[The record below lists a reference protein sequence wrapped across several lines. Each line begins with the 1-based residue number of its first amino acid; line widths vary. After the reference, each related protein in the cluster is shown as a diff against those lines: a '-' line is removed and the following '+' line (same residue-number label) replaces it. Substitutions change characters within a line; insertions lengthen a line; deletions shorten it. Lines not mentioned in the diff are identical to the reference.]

1 MAELK
6 YFIVGIFISLLLMLA
21 TEAVYAKEPVEVIA
35 YANDAIDTVI
45 IKRKTPRVIEK
56 IWEQKEAAEIEGQ
69 KTPVA
74 NTQKP
79 ATSQIEPVPEDVTT
93 VKESLS
99 KIAMQ
104 EPDKRRLLSRK
115 ELNEGGARMFERL
128 FMLPIM
134 YSNIR
139 KKK

>member
-56 IWEQKEAAEIEGQ
+56 IQKEVAEIEGQ

-93 VKESLS
+93 VKKSLS

-115 ELNEGGARMFERL
+115 ELNEGGATMFKRL